1 MEAFSINQW
10 GMCNKT
16 RRPLCEGLV
25 PSLRGARRT
34 SECAEGAA
42 RGNQSYSGIWGMNSK
57 ERLARLGLYNS
68 ETRIVELSSLL
79 RHGDTELGAQGN
91 NSLSELLDR
100 LAGRSTMKDL
110 EGEAPS
116 PCPEADPGSMCGI

>member
-1 MEAFSINQW
+1 
-10 GMCNKT
+10 
-16 RRPLCEGLV
+16 
-25 PSLRGARRT
+25 
-34 SECAEGAA
+34 
-42 RGNQSYSGIWGMNSK
+42 MNSK

-91 NSLSELLDR
+91 YSLSEFFDR
-100 LAGRSTMKDL
+100 LAGRSTMKGL

-116 PCPEADPGSMCGI
+116 ACAEADPESRCGI